1 MICSNCGNE
10 FEGKFCPE
18 CGTPAPKA
26 IACPTCGAQITG
38 KFCSECGTPAP
49 VVNAHS
55 NVSAEPIRFVVSQQ
69 CSSLQIDTEH
79 KLWRVINGN
88 ATPFAPKK
96 PGMASKLAKG
106 TLAFMTVGASL
117 AVEAAAKGISKASR
131 PMPCYRFDQ
140 LISFELL
147 EDNESVTTGGIGQ
160 ALVGAALFGGFGAVA
175 GGVTAKRKTKKV
187 VNTLT
192 VKLTINDFQNPHIM
206 IPLLA
211 KPAKTNSKEYEIA
224 YTMAQKL
231 LSMLDVITHNT

>member
-18 CGTPAPKA
+18 CGTPASQT
-26 IACPTCGAQITG
+26 IICPTCGAQITG

-49 VVNAHS
+49 DASSQPQPPTGPV
-55 NVSAEPIRFVVSQQ
+55 RFIVSQQ
-69 CSSLQIDTEH
+69 CSCLQVDTEH
-79 KLWRVINGN
+79 ELWRVTCGS

-117 AVEAAAKGISKASR
+117 AVEAAAKGIAKASR
-131 PMPCYRFDQ
+131 PMPYYRFDQ
-140 LISFELL
+140 LIGFELL
-147 EDNESVTTGGIGQ
+147 EDNEAVTTGGIGQ

-231 LSMLDVITHNT
+231 ISMLDVITHNT